1 MVVFDVRPVWHSA
14 GREEVGHRWVL
25 WGHLINGL
33 LIFNTYTQKHH
44 IHIYIYT
51 YTHIHIYTKTHI
63 HIYTY
68 THTHIHKTIY
78 THTHIYI
85 YTHTGGCYGV
95 TSITAFSYT
104 HIYEYIHLYT
114 YTQKHHQSFDHRRRK
129 SASKSLSKC
138 IFWRTCLNFEL
149 CPTCIFQLVP
159 SCPLHLHWNVI
170 KCPTFQQLFFA
181 E

>member
-1 MVVFDVRPVWHSA
+1 MKDWCWWLFLTRDLFDTVQRRSIVNIYDDITVKFYDNHLWLLTLKD
-14 GREEVGHRWVL
+14 WYWWLFLTWDLFDTL
-25 WGHLINGL
+25 WGE
-33 LIFNTYTQKHH
+33 K
-44 IHIYIYT
+44 
-51 YTHIHIYTKTHI
+51 KSD
-63 HIYTY
+63 
-68 THTHIHKTIY
+68 
-78 THTHIYI
+78 
-85 YTHTGGCYGV
+85 TGGCYGV

-138 IFWRTCLNFEL
+138 IFWRTCLNFDL
-149 CPTCIFQLVP
+149 CPSCIFQLVP